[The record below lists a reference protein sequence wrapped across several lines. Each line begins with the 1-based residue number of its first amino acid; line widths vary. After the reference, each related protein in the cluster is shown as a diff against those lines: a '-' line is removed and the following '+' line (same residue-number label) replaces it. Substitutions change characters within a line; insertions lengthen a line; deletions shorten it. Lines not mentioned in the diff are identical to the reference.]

1 MDVCMANIDE
11 NPLAS
16 AQRETFGAGTFG
28 KYEYQYHWALCRMLS
43 EHEKVGEYVV
53 FVELHEDV
61 VIGDSLDSNVVS
73 FEFNQVKDFESINH
87 VSLNKLIKSTETSDS
102 ILIKMMKS
110 VSGKQ
115 FVDDVSVINLVA
127 TCGFNIPLRDEN
139 LKLELITTGD
149 LSDSSLSKIT
159 DELLKNKVDSSLL
172 DKIQFLVPDL
182 ANKGMQDAVIGRIS
196 NLVERI
202 LPGCQSNPVYIYRA
216 VLDELHR
223 KGMIQYDYAKWGD
236 LVDKKGL
243 TSTTV
248 TEVISHHASDKH
260 KEYIKEEFEKI
271 SVELNLNYQKKK
283 KLWQSVE
290 RYYTRSLA
298 ARNSAQVIIDRQLGA
313 YVKKGM
319 EMEFDLTT
327 ELIEYVESNI
337 STDVKDSIGND
348 SDVKGAVICGIIM
361 S

>member
-1 MDVCMANIDE
+1 MASIDE

-28 KYEYQYHWALCRMLS
+28 KYEYQYHWALCRMLN
-43 EHEKVGEYVV
+43 EHEKAGEYVI

-61 VIGDSLDSNVVS
+61 VVGDSLDPRIVN
-73 FEFNQVKDFESINH
+73 FEFSQVKDFESINH
-87 VSLNKLIKSTETSDS
+87 LSLKKLIKSTETSDS

-115 FVDDVSVINLVA
+115 YVDDVSVINLVA
-127 TCGFNIPLRDEN
+127 TCGFNIPLRDDD
-139 LKLELITTGD
+139 LRYELITTGD
-149 LSDSSLSKIT
+149 ISDSSLSKISE
-159 DELLKNKVDSSLL
+159 ELLNNKIDSSLIE
-172 DKIQFLVPDL
+172 KIQFLVPDL

-196 NLVERI
+196 SLVERI

-216 VLDELHR
+216 VIDELHR
-223 KGMIQYDYAKWGD
+223 KGMVQYDYAKWGD

-248 TEVISHHASDKH
+248 SEVISHHASDKN
-260 KEYIKEEFEKI
+260 KEYLKEEFGKI
-271 SVELNLNYQKKK
+271 SVELSLNYQKKK

-290 RYYTRSLA
+290 RYYTRALA
-298 ARNSAQVIIDRQLGA
+298 ARNSAQVIIDRQLEL

-319 EMEFDLTT
+319 KMEFDLTT

-337 STDVKDSIGND
+337 STDVKDSIGID
-348 SDVKGAVICGIIM
+348 GDVTGAVICGIIM

>member
-1 MDVCMANIDE
+1 MTDFDE
-11 NPLAS
+11 SPLAS

-43 EHEKVGEYVV
+43 EHEKVSEYVI

-61 VIGDSLDSNVVS
+61 VIGDSLDSSVVN
-73 FEFNQVKDFESINH
+73 FEFNQVKDFESINK
-87 VSLNKLIKSTETSDS
+87 VSLNKLIKSTKTSDS
-102 ILIKMMKS
+102 ILMKMMRS
-110 VSGKQ
+110 ASGKQ
-115 FVDDVSVINLVA
+115 FVNDISVMNLVA
-127 TCGFNIPLRDEN
+127 TCGFNIPLRDEKLN
-139 LKLELITTGD
+139 LELITTGD
-149 LSDSSLSKIT
+149 LSDSSLSIIT
-159 DELLKNKVDSSLL
+159 EEFLKNKIDSSLV

-196 NLVERI
+196 NLVERM

-223 KGMIQYDYAKWGD
+223 KGMVQYDYTKWGD
-236 LVDKKGL
+236 LIDRKGL

-283 KLWQSVE
+283 KLWQTVE
-290 RYYTRSLA
+290 RYYTKTLA
-298 ARNSAQVIIDRQLGA
+298 VRNSSQVMVDRQLGM

-319 EMEFDLTT
+319 EMDFDLTT
-327 ELIEYVESNI
+327 ELIEYVKSNI
-337 STDVKDSIGND
+337 STEVKDSIGID
-348 SDVKGAVICGIIM
+348 GDVTGAVICGIIM